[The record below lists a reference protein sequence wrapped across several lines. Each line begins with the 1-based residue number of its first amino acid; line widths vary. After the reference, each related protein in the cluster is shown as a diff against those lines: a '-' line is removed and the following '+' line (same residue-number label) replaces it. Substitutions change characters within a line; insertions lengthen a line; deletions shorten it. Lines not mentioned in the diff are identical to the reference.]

1 MYLVEVLFDR
11 FWYLLVNGHAI
22 VHSLKRYSLHV
33 PIPSQS
39 LKHQN
44 YDNVTQLFNK
54 FYGWKMLNSYPS
66 IFKIKALFAQAFQE
80 ILKYLF

>member
-1 MYLVEVLFDR
+1 MYLVEVLFDT
-11 FWYLLVNGHAI
+11 FCYFLVNGLAI

-44 YDNVTQLFNK
+44 YVTQLFNK
-54 FYGWKMLNSYPS
+54 FY
-66 IFKIKALFAQAFQE
+66 E
-80 ILKYLF
+80 

>member
-1 MYLVEVLFDR
+1 MYLVEVLFDT
-11 FWYLLVNGHAI
+11 FCYFLVNGHAI

-44 YDNVTQLFNK
+44 YVTQLFNK
-54 FYGWKMLNSYPS
+54 FY
-66 IFKIKALFAQAFQE
+66 E
-80 ILKYLF
+80 

>member
-1 MYLVEVLFDR
+1 MYLVEVLFDT
-11 FWYLLVNGHAI
+11 FCYFLVNGLAI

-44 YDNVTQLFNK
+44 YVTQLFNK
-54 FYGWKMLNSYPS
+54 FYEWKMLNSYPS
-66 IFKIKALFAQAFQE
+66 ILKIKPFVAQALQE